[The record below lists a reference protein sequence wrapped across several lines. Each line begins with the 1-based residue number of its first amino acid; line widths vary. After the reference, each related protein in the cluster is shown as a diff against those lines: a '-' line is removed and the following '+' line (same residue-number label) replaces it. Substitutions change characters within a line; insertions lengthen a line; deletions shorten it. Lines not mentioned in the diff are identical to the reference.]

1 MALIVPIKGISP
13 QFGEENWQAANATIV
28 GDVVFGSHCT
38 VWYNAVVRGD
48 VNRIRIGNYSNI
60 QDGAVIHCTYQ
71 KTVTS
76 IGDYVSIA
84 HNAIVHGC
92 TIEDGALIGMGAI
105 VLNGAVIGA
114 GTLVAAGAVVPQGM
128 VVPPRSL
135 VAGVPAKVRRE
146 LTDAEV
152 LQNLHNGAVYEH
164 LADMHRDVCQ

>member
-28 GDVVFGSHCT
+28 GDVQFGSHCT

-71 KTVTS
+71 KTDTH
-76 IGDYVSIA
+76 IGNYVSIA

-92 TIEDGALIGMGAI
+92 TIEDFVLVGMGAI
-105 VLNGAVIGA
+105 VMDGAVIETGSII
-114 GTLVAAGAVVPQGM
+114 L
-128 VVPPRSL
+128 SL
-135 VAGVPAKVRRE
+135 I
-146 LTDAEV
+146 
-152 LQNLHNGAVYEH
+152 HI
-164 LADMHRDVCQ
+164 